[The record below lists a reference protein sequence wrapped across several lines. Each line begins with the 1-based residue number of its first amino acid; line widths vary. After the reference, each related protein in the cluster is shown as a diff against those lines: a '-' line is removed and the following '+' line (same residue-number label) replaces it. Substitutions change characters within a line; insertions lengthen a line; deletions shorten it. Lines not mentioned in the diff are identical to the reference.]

1 MESLMIM
8 DRFAFFTSFC
18 ASTNESSG
26 SGTIIAVIVC
36 IVLFTASFVTS
47 GLLTYKHKMKKLR
60 KNKHLSDGGDF
71 NDDRDSLS

>member
-18 ASTNESSG
+18 ASAFKSS
-26 SGTIIAVIVC
+26 SAETIVAVIVC
-36 IVLFTASFVTS
+36 IVLFTAAFVIS
-47 GLLTYKHKMKKLR
+47 GSLTYKHKMKKLR
-60 KNKHLSDGGDF
+60 KNKHLSDGGDI